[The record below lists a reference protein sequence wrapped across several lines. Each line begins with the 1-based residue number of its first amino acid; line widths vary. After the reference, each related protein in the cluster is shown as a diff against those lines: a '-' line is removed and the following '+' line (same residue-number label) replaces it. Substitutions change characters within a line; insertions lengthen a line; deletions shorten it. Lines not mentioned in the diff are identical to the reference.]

1 MLSRT
6 ESGVVV
12 AISGDR
18 HTILLSKGVK
28 IDIRTKHRNLR
39 LGKRCAVAFNLS
51 TNKAVNITTE
61 EDSLEATMPIQSDEV
76 AVTPEEMAAMGELE
90 WECSREQRFER
101 LEREDED
108 LELEL
113 WGLECSRRQS
123 NEGVEGSVVEPSHQM
138 HNLYFIGE
146 EHYE

>member
-12 AISGDR
+12 AIRGDR

-28 IDIRTKHRNLR
+28 IDIRTKHRNLK
-39 LGKRCAVAFNLS
+39 LGKRCGVAFNLS
-51 TNKAVNITTE
+51 NNKVMHVTTAD
-61 EDSLEATMPIQSDEV
+61 DSLDNTMPIQTDEA
-76 AVTPEEMAAMGELE
+76 AVTPEEIAAMGDLE
-90 WECSREQRFER
+90 WECSREQRFES

-123 NEGVEGSVVEPSHQM
+123 NEGVEGTVVEPSHQM
-138 HNLYFIGE
+138 DELYFIGE
-146 EHYE
+146 KHYE